1 MDVSDTELLSKS
13 VGGDAAAF
21 ESLINRYQDRVYRTA
36 LGLVGNESDAQELA
50 QDVFLTLYR
59 KGHQF
64 RGDSALSSW
73 IYRITHNLGK
83 NILLRRKVKY
93 IVSLDWVMDHL
104 PQVTAQPD
112 TSAAVEQSDHY
123 DTIIELMQH
132 LDFLSRHILIL
143 REVHDLS
150 YEEISETTQL
160 PLGTI
165 KSRLSRAKAKI
176 KQMAEHSISN
186 RGEFYV

>member
-1 MDVSDTELLSKS
+1 
-13 VGGDAAAF
+13 
-21 ESLINRYQDRVYRTA
+21 
-36 LGLVGNESDAQELA
+36 
-50 QDVFLTLYR
+50 
-59 KGHQF
+59 
-64 RGDSALSSW
+64 
-73 IYRITHNLGK
+73 
-83 NILLRRKVKY
+83 
-93 IVSLDWVMDHL
+93 
-104 PQVTAQPD
+104 
-112 TSAAVEQSDHY
+112 
-123 DTIIELMQH
+123 